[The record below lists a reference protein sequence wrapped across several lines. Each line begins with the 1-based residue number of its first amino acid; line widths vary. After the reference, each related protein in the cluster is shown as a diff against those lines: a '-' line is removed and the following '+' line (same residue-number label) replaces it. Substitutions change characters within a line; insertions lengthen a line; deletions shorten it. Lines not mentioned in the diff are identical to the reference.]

1 LTNSET
7 ALISFTDTS
16 GVTVPPSQGYSITV
30 QSPTRFTI
38 SAPGMSAGNYT
49 QVANTTLSNAFTGVF
64 DATNVIFVSIT
75 GHGAILGQNV
85 YLHFVNSGTP
95 DGIYQIVSTTNGNT
109 FAVETANAIGTNG
122 GCLMPKL
129 TGGGF
134 NISRATNLTVT
145 TSQAHGLNPG
155 DSVFMNFSSSP
166 PADGQYQVVS
176 APNSTNFTIVV
187 ASGSGP
193 QNGQTVFPL
202 IPPPLLRSGT
212 VSLQYGT
219 FTIGATDGGNQF
231 SLAQTPLNSP
241 TVFNFFFPNYQYPG
255 ALTTAG
261 LTTPEFQL
269 TSDTTVMFQANFL
282 GASILGVGNNAN
294 NTNGLSS
301 FGTGS
306 NNGGGS
312 GTIFLDTSPWMT
324 PANTSNAGIPG
335 LVDALNSLLCGGQLS
350 AGAKTQI
357 VNYVA
362 NNTNFPYTTPTA
374 GQMRD
379 RVRAVVHLISN
390 SPDYTVQ
397 R

>member
-1 LTNSET
+1 
-7 ALISFTDTS
+7 
-16 GVTVPPSQGYSITV
+16 VP
-30 QSPTRFTI
+30 
-38 SAPGMSAGNYT
+38 
-49 QVANTTLSNAFTGVF
+49 NTTVSNALTATI
-64 DATNVIFVSIT
+64 DTTNVIFVNISS
-75 GHGAILGQNV
+75 HGAILGQNV
-85 YLHFVNSGTP
+85 YLRFVNGGTP
-95 DGIYQIVSTTNGNT
+95 DGIYQIISTTNGNN
-109 FAVETANAIGTNG
+109 FAVETPNAFGTNG
-122 GCLMPKL
+122 ACLLPRY
-129 TGGGF
+129 TGGGW
-134 NISRATNLTVT
+134 NVARGTNLTVT
-145 TSQAHGLNPG
+145 TSLVHGLNPG
-155 DSVFMNFSSSP
+155 DSVFMNFSTTP

-176 APNSTNFTIVV
+176 VPNPTNFTIVV
-187 ASGSGP
+187 PSGSSGP
-193 QNGQTVFPL
+193 QNNQTVFPL

-212 VSLQYGT
+212 ISLQYGT
-219 FTIGATDGGNQF
+219 FTIGATDAGNSF
-231 SLAQTPLNSP
+231 SLAQSPLNAP
-241 TVFNFFFPNYQYPG
+241 TVFNFFFPDYKYPG
-255 ALTTAG
+255 PLATAG

-282 GASILGVGNNAN
+282 GGSILAVGNNVN

-306 NNGGGS
+306 NNNGGS

-324 PANTSNAGIPG
+324 PAYTSNGGIPG

-350 AGAKTQI
+350 AAAKTQI

-362 NNTNFPYTTPTA
+362 NNANFPYTTPTA